1 MKFPIPKVIY
11 KNIKDTLNGNIYRL
25 AKDIA
30 KTLDVDE
37 KLLLNEIKK
46 DTFHIYPFDEE
57 DDDQPDLD
65 EMKCLSYIKKDNIY
79 YPCKEPPIYPQ
90 MFCHNHLHNHITKD
104 VIKDYT
110 VLSILMY
117 GNETHYL
124 DKKNRVYNVG
134 FKLIGIFNEESNSI
148 ITFKHIS

>member
-37 KLLLNEIKK
+37 KLLLNELKK
-46 DTFHIYPFDEE
+46 DNFDIYPFEM
-57 DDDQPDLD
+57 DDNIVDLD
-65 EMKCLSYIKKDNIY
+65 EMKCVSYIKKGFVY

-90 MFCHNHLHNHITKD
+90 MFCSNHIHIHITKD
-104 VIKDYT
+104 NIKDYKI
-110 VLSILMY
+110 LNILMY
-117 GNETHYL
+117 NNETHYL
-124 DKKNRVYNVG
+124 DKKKRVYNVQL
-134 FKLIGIFNEESNSI
+134 KLIGIYDEQSNSI
-148 ITFKHIS
+148 IRFKHGS